1 MPTIL
6 RFALYLAAVATIL
19 VATLGSGMLTDSRL
33 AGAQQQ
39 LAAAYQQQSALLR
52 GQVAAIQAHS
62 AVAGYLNGDRAGRDL
77 ALSQRT
83 ELSRTA
89 AEYESIAPGAA
100 AAHYTAVVARFNAA
114 LDHVF
119 AVYDTGGLRLARPA
133 LTTGLDP
140 VARDLAAGQDQ
151 MLTRAAADV
160 SAAGQALEDTRN
172 LARTERTVAALMG
185 LGLVLLLAG
194 IMFVRQARPMGAL
207 ARQARGA
214 ARAAEQALPEFTLD
228 ATAPRQAQ
236 ELARALN
243 GLVMQLREKYL
254 ALEQANAELQR
265 LNEETHSAN
274 QAKTAFIAN
283 ISHELR
289 TPLNTVIGFSEML
302 LGEVY
307 GPVNDKQRQQLE
319 RILRNSQQLLTL
331 INDMLDLARVE
342 AGKVS
347 LSLTRI
353 DAGQLAAGVG
363 AALEP
368 MARQK
373 GLALQVQVAP
383 HIPALTSDET
393 RLRQVLLNLV
403 SNAIKFTKQGSVT
416 LWTGVD
422 PALPNWIIFRVR
434 DTGIGIPAAEL
445 DEIWKEFYQV
455 SSGLS
460 RTSGG
465 SGLGLA
471 IVRKLIELLGGDIE
485 VESVEGQGSTVTV
498 YVPLAP
504 SESRDG
510 AAGASLYAAT
520 GSYAGPK

>member
-1 MPTIL
+1 ML
-6 RFALYLAAVATIL
+6 RFALYLVAVATIQ
-19 VATLGSGMLTDSRL
+19 VATLGSGMLTDIRL

-52 GQVAAIQAHS
+52 GQVAGIQAQS
-62 AVAGYLNGDRAGRDL
+62 AVTNYLNGDRAGRDL

-83 ELSRTA
+83 ELSRAA
-89 AEYESIAPGAA
+89 AEYETLAPSDA
-100 AAHYTAVVARFNAA
+100 AAHYTEVVARFNAA
-114 LDHVF
+114 LDNVF
-119 AVYDTGGLRLARPA
+119 AVYDKGGLRLARPA

-140 VARDLAAGQDQ
+140 VARDLAASHDH
-151 MLTRAAADV
+151 MLARAAGDV
-160 SAAGQALEDTRN
+160 SAAELALEDTRN
-172 LARTERTVAALMG
+172 LGRTERTIAAVIG

-194 IMFVRQARPMGAL
+194 IMFVRQGRPITAL

-214 ARAAEQALPEFTLD
+214 AGTAQQDLPEFTLD
-228 ATAPRQAQ
+228 AGAPRQVQ

-243 GLVMQLREKYL
+243 GLVVQLREKYL
-254 ALEQANAELQR
+254 ALEQANVELQR

-302 LGEVY
+302 VGEVY

-353 DAGQLAAGVG
+353 DAGQLVAGVG

-368 MARQK
+368 LARQK
-373 GLALQVQVAP
+373 GLALLIQVAP
-383 HIPALTSDET
+383 HIPTLTSDET

-416 LWTGVD
+416 LWTGGD
-422 PALPNWIIFRVR
+422 PALPNWIVFRVS

-445 DEIWKEFYQV
+445 DQIWKEFYQV

-460 RTSGG
+460 RTTGG

-471 IVRKLIELLGGDIE
+471 IVRKLVELLGGDIE
-485 VESVEGQGSTVTV
+485 VQSTEGQGSTFTV

>member
-1 MPTIL
+1 ML
-6 RFALYLAAVATIL
+6 RFALYLVAVATIL
-19 VATLGSGMLTDSRL
+19 VVTLGSGMLTDSRL

-39 LAAAYQQQSALLR
+39 LAAAYQQQSTLLR
-52 GQVAAIQAHS
+52 GQVAGIQAQS
-62 AVAGYLNGDRAGRDL
+62 AVTSYLNGDRGGRDL
-77 ALSQRT
+77 ALSQRS
-83 ELSRTA
+83 ELSRAA
-89 AEYESIAPGAA
+89 AEYETLAPGDA
-100 AAHYTAVVARFNAA
+100 AAHYTEVVARFNAA
-114 LDHVF
+114 LDNVL
-119 AVYDTGGLRLARPA
+119 AVYDKGGVRLARPA
-133 LTTGLDP
+133 LTTSLDP
-140 VARDLAAGQDQ
+140 VARDLADSHDH
-151 MLTRAAADV
+151 MLARAASDV
-160 SAAGQALEDTRN
+160 SAAGLALEDTRN
-172 LARTERTVAALMG
+172 LTRTERTIAAVIG

-194 IMFVRQARPMGAL
+194 IMFVRQGRPISAL

-214 ARAAEQALPEFTLD
+214 AGAVQHDLPEFTLD

-243 GLVMQLREKYL
+243 GLVVQLREKYL
-254 ALEQANAELQR
+254 ALEQANVELQR
-265 LNEETHSAN
+265 LNEEARSAN

-347 LSLTRI
+347 LALTRI
-353 DAGQLAAGVG
+353 DAGQLVAGVG

-373 GLALQVQVAP
+373 GLALLVQVAP
-383 HIPALTSDET
+383 HVPAITSDET
-393 RLRQVLLNLV
+393 RVRQVLLNLV

-416 LWTGVD
+416 LWVGGD
-422 PALPNWIIFRVR
+422 PALPNWIVFRVS

-445 DEIWKEFYQV
+445 DQIWEEFYQV

-460 RTSGG
+460 RTAGG

-471 IVRKLIELLGGDIE
+471 IVRKLVELLGGDIE
-485 VESVEGQGSTVTV
+485 VQSTEGQGSTFTV

>member
-89 AEYESIAPGAA
+89 TEYESIAPGAA

-194 IMFVRQARPMGAL
+194 IMFV
-207 ARQARGA
+207 RQARGA

-485 VESVEGQGSTVTV
+485 VESVEGQGSTFTV

>member
-1 MPTIL
+1 ML
-6 RFALYLAAVATIL
+6 RFALYLVAVATIL

-52 GQVAAIQAHS
+52 GQVAGIQAQS
-62 AVAGYLNGDRAGRDL
+62 AVTNYLNGDRAGRDL

-83 ELSRTA
+83 ELSRAA
-89 AEYESIAPGAA
+89 AEYETLAPSDA
-100 AAHYTAVVARFNAA
+100 AAHYTEVVARFNAA
-114 LDHVF
+114 LDNVF
-119 AVYDTGGLRLARPA
+119 AVYDKGGLRLARPA

-140 VARDLAAGQDQ
+140 VARDLAASHDH
-151 MLTRAAADV
+151 MLARAAGDV
-160 SAAGQALEDTRN
+160 SAAELALEDTRN
-172 LARTERTVAALMG
+172 LVRTERTIAAVIG

-194 IMFVRQARPMGAL
+194 IMFVRQGGPITAL

-214 ARAAEQALPEFTLD
+214 AGTAQQDLPVVTLD
-228 ATAPRQAQ
+228 AGAPRQVQ

-243 GLVMQLREKYL
+243 GLVVQLREKYL
-254 ALEQANAELQR
+254 ALEQANVELQR

-302 LGEVY
+302 VGEVY

-331 INDMLDLARVE
+331 INPMLDLARVE

-353 DAGQLAAGVG
+353 DAAQLVAGVG

-373 GLALQVQVAP
+373 GLALLIQVAP
-383 HIPALTSDET
+383 HIPTLTSDET

-416 LWTGVD
+416 LWTGGD
-422 PALPNWIIFRVR
+422 PALPNWIVFRVS

-445 DEIWKEFYQV
+445 DQIWKEFYQV

-460 RTSGG
+460 RTTGG

-471 IVRKLIELLGGDIE
+471 IVRKLVELLGGDIE
-485 VESVEGQGSTVTV
+485 VQSTEGQGSTFTV

>member
-1 MPTIL
+1 VI
-6 RFALYLAAVATIL
+6 
-19 VATLGSGMLTDSRL
+19 
-33 AGAQQQ
+33 
-39 LAAAYQQQSALLR
+39 
-52 GQVAAIQAHS
+52 
-62 AVAGYLNGDRAGRDL
+62 
-77 ALSQRT
+77 
-83 ELSRTA
+83 
-89 AEYESIAPGAA
+89 
-100 AAHYTAVVARFNAA
+100 
-114 LDHVF
+114 
-119 AVYDTGGLRLARPA
+119 
-133 LTTGLDP
+133 
-140 VARDLAAGQDQ
+140 
-151 MLTRAAADV
+151 
-160 SAAGQALEDTRN
+160 
-172 LARTERTVAALMG
+172 G

-194 IMFVRQARPMGAL
+194 IMFVRQGRPITAL

-214 ARAAEQALPEFTLD
+214 AGTAQQDLPEFTLD
-228 ATAPRQAQ
+228 AGAPRQVQ

-243 GLVMQLREKYL
+243 GLVVQLREKYL
-254 ALEQANAELQR
+254 ALEQANVELQR

-302 LGEVY
+302 VGEVY

-353 DAGQLAAGVG
+353 DAGQLVAGVG

-373 GLALQVQVAP
+373 GLALLIQVAP
-383 HIPALTSDET
+383 HIPTLTSDET

-416 LWTGVD
+416 LWTGGD
-422 PALPNWIIFRVR
+422 PALPNWIVFRVS

-445 DEIWKEFYQV
+445 DQIWKEFYQV

-460 RTSGG
+460 RTTGG

-471 IVRKLIELLGGDIE
+471 IVRKLVELLGGDIE
-485 VESVEGQGSTVTV
+485 VQSTEGQGSTFTV